1 VCVTGFGRGGVGWV
15 NSNNKVC
22 LQVSAEKMKIS
33 SYAVVG
39 KCHPPNVPKSLD

>member
-1 VCVTGFGRGGVGWV
+1 MLLDLVGEVGWV